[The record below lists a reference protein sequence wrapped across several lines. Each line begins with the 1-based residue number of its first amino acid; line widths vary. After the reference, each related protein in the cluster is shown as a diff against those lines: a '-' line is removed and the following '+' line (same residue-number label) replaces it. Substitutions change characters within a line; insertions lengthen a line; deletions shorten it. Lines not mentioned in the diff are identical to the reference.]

1 MLVSSFVIA
10 CVIDMT
16 FIPAWKVFSHRR
28 FCKSERSQTL
38 VCGDWKKNIFY
49 LLSEFLQFAVMAW
62 HEGCR
67 KDFLCCLT
75 KLLFQAATGWM
86 LNNNSP

>member
-1 MLVSSFVIA
+1 VLVSSFVIA
-10 CVIDMT
+10 CVIGMT
-16 FIPAWKVFSHRR
+16 FIPAWNFFFSHRR

-38 VCGDWKKNIFY
+38 VCGDWKKTYFY

-67 KDFLCCLT
+67 KDFSSCVI
-75 KLLFQAATGWM
+75 KLLFQAAKEVYRPT
-86 LNNNSP
+86 